1 MIYLIKKVNRL
12 LKKFIH
18 YLELQENPSFKSIIK
33 DLNLKENDLIILI
46 NLLEQKGI
54 HYQFMNVYM
63 ENKSDLIKT
72 LKKGEKHGKSIYK

>member
-1 MIYLIKKVNRL
+1 MNKL
-12 LKKFIH
+12 LYKFIH
-18 YLELQENPSFKSIIK
+18 YLELQENPSFKSIVK
-33 DLNLKENDLIILI
+33 DLNLKENELILLI

-63 ENKSDLIKT
+63 DNKSDLIKT